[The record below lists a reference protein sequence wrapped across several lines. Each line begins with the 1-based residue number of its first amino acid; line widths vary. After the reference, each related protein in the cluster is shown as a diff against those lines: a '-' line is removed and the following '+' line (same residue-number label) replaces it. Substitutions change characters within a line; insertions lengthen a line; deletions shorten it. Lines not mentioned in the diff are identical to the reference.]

1 MKKLLRPIFKIML
14 YIWILFIL
22 VLGAWFT
29 HENQQSIQVTFLGY
43 QLPEFTAA
51 VYLVSSIVFGALLG
65 SFITFSVMQ
74 TKVSSSKRKLKK
86 AKRETEKLKAIDQL
100 PSVS

>member
-1 MKKLLRPIFKIML
+1 VKKLLRPIFKIML

-65 SFITFSVMQ
+65 SFITFSVIFFECA
-74 TKVSSSKRKLKK
+74 VRR
-86 AKRETEKLKAIDQL
+86 A
-100 PSVS
+100 V